1 MRKRERYKNAGKFLV
16 KRNFASV
23 ELVHNNVHQH
33 AKVKERVKCAR
44 GYIIR
49 RFVKNQKI

>member
-1 MRKRERYKNAGKFLV
+1 MLIAVEKVIKIMNAK
-16 KRNFASV
+16 
-23 ELVHNNVHQH
+23 NVHQH